1 MIERRPM
8 RTITIAN
15 HKGGV
20 GKTTTAANL
29 GACLASEGIRVLLI
43 DADPQASLT
52 QSLGVEL
59 DETYNLAGVLGDAK
73 PGNIPVKMAIS
84 EIRDNLSIIPATLDL
99 ASCEIGLV
107 NRLGRENALKKA
119 LIKVRDQDLIIIDTP
134 PSLGLLTVNALA
146 AGDYVIIPTLPQAS
160 DLRGLSL
167 ITNTIQDI
175 RTAINENLT
184 IMGVLI
190 TQYDGRLVHHGEA
203 LQVLDSWD
211 LPVFKT
217 RIGRTIKAAESAG
230 LGRPLV
236 DYKPDNKRAV
246 EYRDLAQEVLTWLR
260 L

>member
-1 MIERRPM
+1 MKV
-8 RTITIAN
+8 ITIAN

-29 GACLASEGIRVLLI
+29 GAGLAAEGVRVLLI

-59 DETYNLAGVLGDAK
+59 DDTYNLAGVLGDAK
-73 PGNIPVKMAIS
+73 PGEIPIKMAIR
-84 EIRDNLSIIPATLDL
+84 EIRENLAIIPATLDL

-107 NRLGRENALKKA
+107 NRLGRENALKNA
-119 LIKVRDQDLIIIDTP
+119 LIKIRDQDLIIIDTP

-146 AGDYVIIPTLPQAS
+146 AADFVIIPTLPQAS

-167 ITNTIQDI
+167 ITNTIDDI
-175 RTAINENLT
+175 REAINENLA

-190 TQYDGRLVHHGEA
+190 TQFDGRLVHHKEA
-203 LQVLDSWD
+203 VEVLESWD
-211 LPVFKT
+211 LPIFKT

-230 LGRPLV
+230 MGRPLI
-236 DYKPDNKRAV
+236 DYQPDNKRAV
-246 EYRDLAQEVLTWLR
+246 EYKDLAQEVLICLR
-260 L
+260 R

>member
-1 MIERRPM
+1 MQ
-8 RTITIAN
+8 TITISN

-29 GACLASEGIRVLLI
+29 GAGLAAEGVHVLLI

-52 QSLGVEL
+52 QSLGVHP

-73 PGNIPVKMAIS
+73 PGQIPINQAIR
-84 EIRDNLSIIPATLDL
+84 EIRENLAIVPATLDL

-107 NRLGRENALKKA
+107 NRLGRENALKNA
-119 LIKVRDQDLIIIDTP
+119 LIKVRDYDLIMIDTP

-146 AGDYVIIPTLPQAS
+146 AADYVIIPTMPAAP

-167 ITNTIQDI
+167 ITNTIEDI
-175 RTAINENLT
+175 KQAINERLA

-190 TQYDGRLVHHGEA
+190 TQYDARLVHHGEA
-203 LQVLDSWD
+203 LEVLASWD
-211 LPVFKT
+211 LPVFET

-230 LGRPLV
+230 MGRPLI
-236 DYKPDNKRAV
+236 DYQPDNKRAV
-246 EYRDLAQEVLTWLR
+246 EYKDLAQEVLSCLKR
-260 L
+260 